1 MSNLTVEY
9 APPEPTV
16 IHPEGAVVRLAAE
29 TTVAKKAILG
39 RKCIITTSTDLKRI
53 NRKPWMMKDL
63 LHWRQLS
70 YTPWSALYAI
80 PSTVVKPFALLPARQ

>member
-9 APPEPTV
+9 VPPEPTV
-16 IHPEGAVVRLAAE
+16 IHPEGAVVRLATE
-29 TTVAKKAILG
+29 TTVAKKAILR
-39 RKCIITTSTDLKRI
+39 RKYIMTTSTDLKRI
-53 NRKPWMMKDL
+53 NRKSWMVKGL

-80 PSTVVKPFALLPARQ
+80 PPW